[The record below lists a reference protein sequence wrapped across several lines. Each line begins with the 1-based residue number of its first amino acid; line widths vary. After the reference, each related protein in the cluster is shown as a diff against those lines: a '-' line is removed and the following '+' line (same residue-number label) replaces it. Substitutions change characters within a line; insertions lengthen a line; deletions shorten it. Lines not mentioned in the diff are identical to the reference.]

1 MHVTMSVF
9 PPGPVS
15 ASINLGRYVVSVL
28 DRLGYRGSLR
38 VFGSG
43 GGNFYDSR
51 ARVQIGYANWEQD
64 YPAPS
69 DFIDLL
75 LGCRSFV
82 PDSPETNTNA
92 AEFCNPKIDAQAQ
105 QASELQALTPGAASE
120 AWSRIDQEITD
131 EAPWVPLYNLR
142 QNIATSSRVGNYQYD
157 PFWILL
163 FDQLWVR

>member
-1 MHVTMSVF
+1 MSVF
-9 PPGPVS
+9 PPG
-15 ASINLGRYVVSVL
+15 SISPSIRLGRYVVSVL
-28 DRLGYRGSLR
+28 DQLGYRGSLR
-38 VFGSG
+38 IIGNG

-69 DFIDLL
+69 DFIDVL

-82 PDSPETNTNA
+82 PGNPAANTNV
-92 AEFCNPKIDAQAQ
+92 AEFCDPKIDAQAQ
-105 QASELQALTPGAASE
+105 RASALQALAPGAASE

-131 EAPWVPLYNLR
+131 EAPWVSLYNFRL
-142 QNIATSSRVGNYQYD
+142 NIATSSRVGNYQYN
-157 PFWILL
+157 PFWVLL